1 MSSVGRTMPDA
12 SDHLRAATDG
22 LDDART
28 ELRRAQE
35 AADSEEATALAERID
50 ETLAELDLTLQEMA
64 ATVDVVEEVQDDDA

>member
-1 MSSVGRTMPDA
+1 MPDA